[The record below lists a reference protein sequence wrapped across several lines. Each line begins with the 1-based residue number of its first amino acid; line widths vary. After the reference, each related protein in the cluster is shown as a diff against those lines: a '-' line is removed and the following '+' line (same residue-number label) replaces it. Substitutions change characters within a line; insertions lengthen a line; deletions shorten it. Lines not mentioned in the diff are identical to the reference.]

1 LAKEVERLCLREGK
15 GCCKTWRNQF
25 RLGVVDTIREKL
37 YAGQRETV
45 QSMRKEYKGNSLA
58 LVKLDQVVAKFDTNT
73 VLAVDAEKMFKDMEA
88 KQKKTEKG
96 KVAGTT
102 AKNK

>member
-1 LAKEVERLCLREGK
+1 VFSRFGLKKKPDPLDNFTQKEVEVGVKSDNRL
-15 GCCKTWRNQF
+15 
-25 RLGVVDTIREKL
+25 
-37 YAGQRETV
+37 
-45 QSMRKEYKGNSLA
+45 
-58 LVKLDQVVAKFDTNT
+58 QVVAKFDTNT

>member
-1 LAKEVERLCLREGK
+1 MFVQTKTDSTNKITKGRFSGFGLKKKQDPLDNFTQKEVDV
-15 GCCKTWRNQF
+15 
-25 RLGVVDTIREKL
+25 GVKSENRI
-37 YAGQRETV
+37 
-45 QSMRKEYKGNSLA
+45 
-58 LVKLDQVVAKFDTNT
+58 QVVADFDTNT

-96 KVAGTT
+96 KDSENA